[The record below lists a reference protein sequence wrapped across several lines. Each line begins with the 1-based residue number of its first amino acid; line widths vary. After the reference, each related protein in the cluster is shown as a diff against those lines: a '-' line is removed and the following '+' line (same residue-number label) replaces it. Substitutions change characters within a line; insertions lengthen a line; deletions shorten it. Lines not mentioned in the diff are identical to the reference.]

1 MRELRGARR
10 GHINRLAEHPRH
22 PVVSPVVL
30 IVVMA
35 MWPTG
40 PPILYRRELCI
51 LCGTGQAG
59 ANEPM
64 QLQMRFMYS
73 ANAFHACCKCVSCT
87 LQKPRMGARSGL
99 GSGGAPWRL
108 MSALADYIQAAL
120 MLNYND
126 RVVG

>member
-1 MRELRGARR
+1 M
-10 GHINRLAEHPRH
+10 NRLAEHPRH

-35 MWPTG
+35 MADRPPNLVQARIMYTLRDG
-40 PPILYRRELCI
+40 P
-51 LCGTGQAG
+51 G

-73 ANAFHACCKCVSCT
+73 ANAFHVCCKCVSCT